1 MPIYEYLCPQCRR
14 RFRKLVGMV
23 ANETA
28 LACPRC
34 GSTEVTRQISRF
46 ARVRSEDEALEVLS
60 DDIENLD
67 ENDPKAVRRMM
78 RTLSR
83 EMGEDMDEEELEQ
96 ALLEAEEDGTENS
109 NVLDL
114 DKELE

>member
-1 MPIYEYLCPQCRR
+1 MPIYEYLCSGCRR

-23 ANETA
+23 AGEVS
-28 LACPRC
+28 LVCPRC
-34 GSTEVTRQISRF
+34 GSTEVSRLISRF
-46 ARVRSEDEALEVLS
+46 SRLRGEDEALDAMADEL
-60 DDIENLD
+60 EGLD

-96 ALLEAEEDGTENS
+96 ALLESEEGEAEEAPE
-109 NVLDL
+109 
-114 DKELE
+114 